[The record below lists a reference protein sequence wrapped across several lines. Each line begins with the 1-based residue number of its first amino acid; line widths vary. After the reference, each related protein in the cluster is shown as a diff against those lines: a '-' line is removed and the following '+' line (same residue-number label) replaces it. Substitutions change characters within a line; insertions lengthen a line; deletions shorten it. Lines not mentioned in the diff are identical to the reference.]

1 MDADVSLRRMLFVED
16 DDDVRSE
23 VTIFF
28 ESPPHE
34 VSVTSCADVASAV
47 EAIAS
52 DAPFDVALVD
62 LGLPDGSGVKVIHG
76 LRHVRPAC
84 PVVVFTIYDDADVL
98 FDALRAGACGYLLKQ
113 TPPERLLAAMLDAVA
128 GGAPMSPTVARRVV
142 QSFASEEFVDE
153 LTKRERDVLALL
165 ARGHTYASIGTAL
178 GIGLG
183 TVQSYVKGIYA
194 KLQVGS
200 KAEATACAARLGLV

>member
-1 MDADVSLRRMLFVED
+1 
-16 DDDVRSE
+16 
-23 VTIFF
+23 
-28 ESPPHE
+28 
-34 VSVTSCADVASAV
+34 
-47 EAIAS
+47 
-52 DAPFDVALVD
+52 
-62 LGLPDGSGVKVIHG
+62 
-76 LRHVRPAC
+76 
-84 PVVVFTIYDDADVL
+84 
-98 FDALRAGACGYLLKQ
+98 
-113 TPPERLLAAMLDAVA
+113 
-128 GGAPMSPTVARRVV
+128 MSPTVARRVV

-183 TVQSYVKGIYA
+183 TVQSYVKAIYA